1 MTEDELKEEE
11 EGKEVGRGGGGGDGD
26 DVPEEDNI
34 APTLGVAGQRPI
46 GRHISQNTAYTLNL
60 SERR

>member
-1 MTEDELKEEE
+1 MEEL
-11 EGKEVGRGGGGGDGD
+11 GGGGGGDGD

-34 APTLGVAGQRPI
+34 APTLGLAGRQPI
-46 GRHISQNTAYTLNL
+46 GRHIGQNTAYTLNL